1 MMWPASWKAGFPVHT
16 APLGIWDMQCG
27 VPAHTSA
34 LAEIRLWLGMTIYAA
49 CFLSALFL

>member
-1 MMWPASWKAGFPVHT
+1 MWPVSWKAGFPVQI
-16 APLGIWDMQCG
+16 APLGIVDVQRG

-34 LAEIRLWLGMTIYAA
+34 LAEMRLWLGITIYVA